1 MKKRTVHY
9 FVISAFTILY
19 AITSLIS
26 TVHVVDFFK
35 LTNPEW
41 LAISLAIAFE
51 VGAAAS
57 LASIIALEKMNK
69 FIVWMLFIILTL
81 MQAMGNTYYAYV
93 HAENFQSWIEL
104 FGLVDEDLIYQ
115 KRILGL
121 LSGGILPIVALGYI
135 KALID
140 YIKPTELA
148 DTQVANSYEEPTKK
162 EVVAEE
168 VFDSQ
173 PTVTEQTTQLTT
185 TVLPTP
191 PKPKPVVEFTTES
204 PNPIVEFTT
213 EPPTTTESP
222 RLNNTEPAQHDDMS
236 IDDRIARGKNVE
248 YASNLKK
255 PHDP

>member
-51 VGAAAS
+51 IGAAAS

-140 YIKPTELA
+140 YIKPTESSENPA
-148 DTQVANSYEEPTKK
+148 ASSYDEPKQE
-162 EVVAEE
+162 EVVVEE
-168 VFDSQ
+168 IFGT
-173 PTVTEQTTQLTT
+173 PTTAEQTTQLTT
-185 TVLPTP
+185 TVLPEI
-191 PKPKPVVEFTTES
+191 PKPKPA
-204 PNPIVEFTT
+204 VEFTT

>member
-1 MKKRTVHY
+1 MKKKTVHY

-51 VGAAAS
+51 IGAAAS
-57 LASIIALEKMNK
+57 LASIIALDKMNK

-93 HAENFQSWIEL
+93 HASNFQSWIEL
-104 FGLVDEDLIYQ
+104 FGLVEEDLIYQ
-115 KRILGL
+115 KRILGM

-140 YIKPTELA
+140 YIKPDDRA
-148 DTQVANSYEEPTKK
+148 EEPTDSYREPKTK
-162 EVVAEE
+162 EEAADEIFENPVTST
-168 VFDSQ
+168 DQ
-173 PTVTEQTTQLTT
+173 PTQLTT
-185 TVLPTP
+185 TTR
-191 PKPKPVVEFTTES
+191 PKTVDPKPVTGINV
-204 PNPIVEFTT
+204 
-213 EPPTTTESP
+213 EPPTTTESD
-222 RLNNTEPAQHDDMS
+222 RLNNTELAQHDDMS

-248 YASNLKK
+248 YAGNLKR

>member
-1 MKKRTVHY
+1 MKRTTVHY

-35 LTNPEW
+35 LTNPDW

-57 LASIIALEKMNK
+57 LASIIALDKMNK

-93 HAENFQSWIEL
+93 HAAKFQSWIEL
-104 FGLVDEDLIYQ
+104 FGLIEEDIIYQ
-115 KRILGL
+115 KRILSL

-140 YIKPTELA
+140 YIRPSDSETTEPVSIPVSIPDKTEIAEPVSLPEPNSMKNEELTTSTSTEPITTKP
-148 DTQVANSYEEPTKK
+148 
-162 EVVAEE
+162 AE
-168 VFDSQ
+168 
-173 PTVTEQTTQLTT
+173 TTTT
-185 TVLPTP
+185 TVFQPT
-191 PKPKPVVEFTTES
+191 T
-204 PNPIVEFTT
+204 N
-213 EPPTTTESP
+213 PPTTTKKPEV
-222 RLNNTEPAQHDDMS
+222 NNIEPSHHEEMS
-236 IDDRIARGKNVE
+236 IDDKLARGKNVD
-248 YASNLKK
+248 YSSNLKK

>member
-26 TVHVVDFFK
+26 TVHVVDFFA
-35 LTNPEW
+35 LTNPQW

-69 FIVWMLFIILTL
+69 AIVWMLFITLTA

-93 HAENFQSWIEL
+93 HAANFQDWIEL
-104 FGLVDEDLIYQ
+104 FGLVDEEFIYQ

-121 LSGGILPIVALGYI
+121 ISGGILPIVALGYI

-140 YIKPTELA
+140 YVKPENQSEIPTEEKK
-148 DTQVANSYEEPTKK
+148 SEEFEPVESNKVLTEIDRSTPTS
-162 EVVAEE
+162 E
-168 VFDSQ
+168 
-173 PTVTEQTTQLTT
+173 TITT
-185 TVLPTP
+185 TLPDQITEISTP
-191 PKPKPVVEFTTES
+191 IEVDQ
-204 PNPIVEFTT
+204 IVEKSIETT

-222 RLNNTEPAQHDDMS
+222 RLNS
-236 IDDRIARGKNVE
+236 IEETTVHTKTIDERLARGEQIPVP
-248 YASNLKK
+248 NLRR